1 MSKRIGTVL
10 SLIVAFSLTQQISFT
25 AKAATTCST
34 KAECN
39 AIISEA
45 QSQISD
51 LKGKEAAVQE
61 EIDIVEGNMGTTI
74 QKISETENAISEFE
88 KKITVKENEIKNSE
102 NEINKLENEI
112 KELKDVVAERMRV
125 SQRLSRANTILQ
137 VLSESENL
145 VDLIRRLRVVNHF
158 AESDAESMEKL
169 SLLVSQQQAMLATL
183 KVQKQELASN
193 DLIRRLRVVNHFA
206 ESDAESMEKL
216 SLLVSQQQAMLATL
230 KVQKQELASN
240 KADLERE
247 RQTLTAYQE
256 QLEQQKEELAQQMQ
270 ELESERLS
278 AAEILEIAEEQKKIL
293 EQTPPPVISNG
304 SSSGSSSSG
313 GVVSG
318 TGFMIPLATGYVS
331 CEFMCYPNHTGIDLA
346 NYGDTSTPVY
356 AAQAGTVIRAGWHSA
371 YGNHVMITH
380 NVNGQVL
387 TTVYAHMHSAPYVS
401 VGQQVSRGTQLGTM
415 GNTGNSF
422 GAHLHFEVY
431 EGYYNYPYAVNP
443 RKYVSF
449 PSSW

>member
-1 MSKRIGTVL
+1 MPKKIATVL
-10 SLIVAFSLTQQISFT
+10 SLIVAFSLTQPSSFT
-25 AKAATTCST
+25 SKAATTCST
-34 KAECN
+34 KEECN

-51 LKGKEAAVQE
+51 LKGKEAEIQE
-61 EIDIVEGNMGTTI
+61 EIEIVEGNMGTTI
-74 QKISETENAISEFE
+74 QKISETENAIEEFE
-88 KKITVKENEIKNSE
+88 KKIIVKENEIKNSE
-102 NEINKLENEI
+102 NEINQLENEI
-112 KELKDVVAERMRV
+112 KELKEVVAERMRV

-158 AESDAESMEKL
+158 AESDAE
-169 SLLVSQQQAMLATL
+169 AMD
-183 KVQKQELASN
+183 E
-193 DLIRRLRVVNHFA
+193 
-206 ESDAESMEKL
+206 L

-240 KADLERE
+240 KEDLERE

-256 QLEQQKEELAQQMQ
+256 QLEQQKEELAKQMQ

-278 AAEILEIAEEQKKIL
+278 AAEILQIAEEQNKIL
-293 EQTPPPVISNG
+293 EQTPPPVISN
-304 SSSGSSSSG
+304 GSSSSG

-331 CEFMCYPNHTGIDLA
+331 CEYMCYPNHTGIDLA

-380 NVNGQVL
+380 NVNGRVL

-422 GAHLHFEVY
+422 GAHLHFEIY

-443 RKYVSF
+443 RNYISF

>member
-1 MSKRIGTVL
+1 MPKKIATVL
-10 SLIVAFSLTQQISFT
+10 SLIVAFSLTQPSSFT
-25 AKAATTCST
+25 SKAATTCST
-34 KAECN
+34 KEECN

-51 LKGKEAAVQE
+51 LKGKEAEIQE
-61 EIDIVEGNMGTTI
+61 EIEIVEGNMGTTI
-74 QKISETENAISEFE
+74 QKISETENAIEEFE
-88 KKITVKENEIKNSE
+88 KKIIVKENEIKNSE
-102 NEINKLENEI
+102 NEINQLENEI
-112 KELKDVVAERMRV
+112 KELKEVVAERMRV

-158 AESDAESMEKL
+158 AESDAE
-169 SLLVSQQQAMLATL
+169 AMD
-183 KVQKQELASN
+183 E
-193 DLIRRLRVVNHFA
+193 
-206 ESDAESMEKL
+206 L

-240 KADLERE
+240 KEDLERE

-256 QLEQQKEELAQQMQ
+256 
-270 ELESERLS
+270 LS
-278 AAEILEIAEEQKKIL
+278 AAEILQIAEEQKKIL
-293 EQTPPPVISNG
+293 EQTPPPVISN
-304 SSSGSSSSG
+304 GSSSSG

-331 CEFMCYPNHTGIDLA
+331 CEYMCYPNHTGIDLA

-380 NVNGQVL
+380 NVNGRVL

-422 GAHLHFEVY
+422 GAHLHFEIY

-443 RKYVSF
+443 RNYISF

>member
-193 DLIRRLRVVNHFA
+193 
-206 ESDAESMEKL
+206 
-216 SLLVSQQQAMLATL
+216 
-230 KVQKQELASN
+230 

-293 EQTPPPVISNG
+293 EQTPPPVISN
-304 SSSGSSSSG
+304 GSSSSG

>member
-145 VDLIRRLRVVNHF
+145 V
-158 AESDAESMEKL
+158 
-169 SLLVSQQQAMLATL
+169 
-183 KVQKQELASN
+183 

>member
-61 EIDIVEGNMGTTI
+61 EIEIVEGNMGTTI

-145 VDLIRRLRVVNHF
+145 V
-158 AESDAESMEKL
+158 
-169 SLLVSQQQAMLATL
+169 
-183 KVQKQELASN
+183 

>member
-193 DLIRRLRVVNHFA
+193 
-206 ESDAESMEKL
+206 
-216 SLLVSQQQAMLATL
+216 
-230 KVQKQELASN
+230 

-293 EQTPPPVISNG
+293 EQTPPPVVSNG

>member
-1 MSKRIGTVL
+1 MSKKIGTVL

-51 LKGKEAAVQE
+51 LKGKEAEVQE
-61 EIDIVEGNMGTTI
+61 EIEIVEGNMGTTI
-74 QKISETENAISEFE
+74 QKISETENAIAEFE

-145 VDLIRRLRVVNHF
+145 V
-158 AESDAESMEKL
+158 
-169 SLLVSQQQAMLATL
+169 
-183 KVQKQELASN
+183 

-356 AAQAGTVIRAGWHSA
+356 AAQAGIVIRAGWHSA

>member
-61 EIDIVEGNMGTTI
+61 EIEIVEGNMGTTI

-193 DLIRRLRVVNHFA
+193 
-206 ESDAESMEKL
+206 
-216 SLLVSQQQAMLATL
+216 
-230 KVQKQELASN
+230 

-293 EQTPPPVISNG
+293 EQTPPPVISN
-304 SSSGSSSSG
+304 GSSSSG

>member
-1 MSKRIGTVL
+1 MLKKIGTVL
-10 SLIVAFSLTQQISFT
+10 SLMVAFSLTQQISFT
-25 AKAATTCST
+25 ANAATTCST

-51 LKGKEAAVQE
+51 LKGREAAVQE

-74 QKISETENAISEFE
+74 QKIADTEKAISEFE
-88 KKITVKENEIKNSE
+88 TKIKVKENEIKNSE

-112 KELKDVVAERMRV
+112 KELKDIVAERMRV

-169 SLLVSQQQAMLATL
+169 SLLVSQQQAML
-183 KVQKQELASN
+183 S
-193 DLIRRLRVVNHFA
+193 
-206 ESDAESMEKL
+206 
-216 SLLVSQQQAMLATL
+216 TL

-256 QLEQQKEELAQQMQ
+256 QLEQQKEELAKQMQ

-293 EQTPPPVISNG
+293 EQTPPPVISN
-304 SSSGSSSSG
+304 GSSSSG

-387 TTVYAHMHSAPYVS
+387 TTVYAHMYSAPYVS

-422 GAHLHFEVY
+422 GAHLHFEIY

>member
-193 DLIRRLRVVNHFA
+193 
-206 ESDAESMEKL
+206 
-216 SLLVSQQQAMLATL
+216 
-230 KVQKQELASN
+230 

-371 YGNHVMITH
+371 YGNYVMITH

-415 GNTGNSF
+415 GDTGNSF